1 MKRKIGATCYLLDP
15 GHVWIWAYGHHLHAW
30 GWLPSSVKPGCSC
43 WGNTTRQ
50 SSWVNAHELFTE
62 QTTSVCPL
70 PPPSSPFWHFLPRSP
85 HLVLSTA
92 PTRYWMNII
101 SQLFSDPPWGNQ
113 AAFHWTEAQPKDY
126 HVFREQ
132 KMQTSSQ
139 ISIFWEKTQGV
150 KELRKSHRKRTQV
163 RLSADW
169 EILS

>member
-1 MKRKIGATCYLLDP
+1 MLTPWYWSCLDLGLWSPSPRLGMATFKCEARLLMLQQ
-15 GHVWIWAYGHHLHAW
+15 H
-30 GWLPSSVKPGCSC
+30 
-43 WGNTTRQ
+43 NTPILMSNT
-50 SSWVNAHELFTE
+50 HELFTE

-92 PTRYWMNII
+92 PTRYWMTII

-150 KELRKSHRKRTQV
+150 KGLRKSHRKRTQV
-163 RLSADW
+163 RLSVDW